1 MGVSFTK
8 IILLNL
14 NDTSVF
20 FTILEGLRVHLYLN
34 MQGESA
40 KIPEYKSSCAALGL

>member
-14 NDTSVF
+14 NDTSRIS
-20 FTILEGLRVHLYLN
+20 ILEGLRVHLYLN